1 MKNLKNVVVSLLL
14 SSVAVMVGVNGSLSY
29 TSSKDGV
36 SIEAK
41 ASAQAEFKKPPLR

>member
-14 SSVAVMVGVNGSLSY
+14 SSVMVGVTGSLSY

-36 SIEAK
+36 LIEAK